1 MFSWRSRRQLVI
13 FAIVMTPLAAIVFL
27 IVKSAIPVATCVD
40 NKQNQQETGVDC
52 GGGCIS
58 CQLKYPQPIKVF
70 WARAVPVRENS
81 YDVAAQI
88 QNPNEYLSSVDVE
101 YEFSLYD
108 DFGPVTTRS
117 GKTFLY
123 AQERTLVILP
133 NIETT
138 RSANRS
144 EFRITHVTWQEKR
157 DLAPTIIA
165 ERRDYHVL
173 DYSGQKQSVV
183 DITLFNSSP
192 YDFAKAEIHV
202 AVLDKDQNLLG
213 VNTIEVENIL
223 SQTRRTIQSIW
234 PQAFTRDVAVIDVQ
248 PRVNIFDPHTILK
261 PQ

>member
-13 FAIVMTPLAAIVFL
+13 SAIVITPLVAITFL
-27 IVKSAIPVATCVD
+27 IVRNAIPVPTCVD
-40 NKQNQQETGVDC
+40 NRQNQQETGVDC
-52 GGGCIS
+52 GGECIS

-81 YDVAAQI
+81 YDVAAEI

-108 DFGPVTTRS
+108 DFGPVTTRA

-123 AQERTLVILP
+123 AQERTLVIQP
-133 NIETT
+133 NIETV
-138 RSANRS
+138 RQASRA
-144 EFRITHVTWQEKR
+144 EFRIMHVTWQEKR

-165 ERRDYHVL
+165 ERRDYHVVEN
-173 DYSGQKQSVV
+173 GNQKQSVV
-183 DITLFNSSP
+183 DITLFNSSS
-192 YDFAKAEIHV
+192 YDFARGEVQV

-223 SQTRRTIQSIW
+223 SQTRRTIQSLW
-234 PQAFTRDVAVIDVQ
+234 PQAFTRDVTVINVQ